1 MMLDEEELKAIQT
14 QKVKRSMSIGMD
26 EADDSADEG
35 IFFDNLSNTFDIFI
49 CSIRYI
55 KYGT

>member
-14 QKVKRSMSIGMD
+14 QKVKKSMSIGMD

-35 IFFDNLSNTFDIFI
+35 DIFW
-49 CSIRYI
+49 
-55 KYGT
+55 

>member
-26 EADDSADEG
+26 ETDDSADEG
-35 IFFDNLSNTFDIFI
+35 IFFDNLSNSLISSFVV
-49 CSIRYI
+49 
-55 KYGT
+55 